1 MSCSSIALLGISGV
15 GKSTF
20 LKSLNDKAP
29 FVHAEASTLIKD
41 EIMRQAQESKSSE
54 ELRVGN
60 TDKNQQLLISAYKR
74 LTDNSSDR
82 VVLGSHSIIDKGTH
96 VDKVEIEV
104 FRQLG
109 FDLLIVLVAD
119 PKKIAKQRQKD
130 QGRTRPQLA
139 LDKILVHQ
147 NLSNEHAIAIAY
159 EMGIPCVI
167 ISQEQVDF
175 VAELLS

>member
-20 LKSLNDKAP
+20 LKSLNGKIS
-29 FVHAEASTLIKD
+29 FVHAGASTLIKN
-41 EIMRQAQESKSSE
+41 EIIRQAQESKSSE

-60 TDKNQQLLISAYKR
+60 TDKNQQLLISAYRR
-74 LTDNSSDR
+74 LADNSADR

-104 FRQLG
+104 FKQLG

-119 PKKIAKQRQKD
+119 PNKIANQRQKD
-130 QGRTRPQLA
+130 QGRSRPQSS
-139 LDKILVHQ
+139 LDKILMHQ
-147 NLSNEHAIAIAY
+147 NLSNEHAIVIAL
-159 EMGIPCVI
+159 ELGIPCVI
-167 ISQEQVDF
+167 VSQEQVGF